1 MCPHHGLES
10 RYIVLGNYAY
20 NLAPFM
26 FHQANLRV
34 ADVGPTTI
42 NGVTKPRSL
51 YMMWA
56 ETIGAQLTALVDWP
70 LVAVKLDDLFQV
82 FLDRMTK
89 DQCNPTTQ
97 LIFNSVGGVPTEITG
112 FTVGCT
118 GNKCSTPIPVTIPF
132 GNVTNLQGST
142 VEQIGNDPMTIW
154 VTLSGQ
160 PVTFTLTQPVP
171 L

>member
-1 MCPHHGLES
+1 
-10 RYIVLGNYAY
+10 
-20 NLAPFM
+20 M

-42 NGVTKPRSL
+42 NGVTKARSL

-56 ETIGAQLTALVDWP
+56 ETIGAQITALVNWP
-70 LVAVKLDDLFQV
+70 LVALKLDDLVQV

-89 DQCNPTTQ
+89 DLCNPTTQ
-97 LIFNSVGGVPTEITG
+97 LIFNTGGTTPTVVG

-118 GNKCSTPIPVTIPF
+118 GNTCSVPIPVTIPF

-142 VEQIGNDPMTIW
+142 VEQIGNDPMTLW
-154 VTLSGQ
+154 VKLSGK
-160 PVTFTLTQPVP
+160 PVTFTLTEPIP